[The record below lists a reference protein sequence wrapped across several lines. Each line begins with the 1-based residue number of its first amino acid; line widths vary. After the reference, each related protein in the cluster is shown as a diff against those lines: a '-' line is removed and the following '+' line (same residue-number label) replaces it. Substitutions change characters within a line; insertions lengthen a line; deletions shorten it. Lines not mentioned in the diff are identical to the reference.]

1 MGPNLRPHLRLKLRP
16 APKAGTTVTTVIPTD
31 TTDGEDTTEDTTDI
45 LTDTGGREKLR
56 TNNLAPPPLLQLT
69 LKPKPAPNL
78 GIMVTTAIPTDTTVM
93 EATMEVIT
101 DIPTDTGGREV
112 LKTLILLLLLNCKVS
127 KSVRLKLAPNPG
139 IMVTTAIPTDTMD
152 GEVTTEDTM
161 DIPTDTGGNK
171 SKLQLVRCDLDNC
184 HPTTIY

>member
-1 MGPNLRPHLRLKLRP
+1 MGRLKLRP
-16 APKAGTTVTTVIPTD
+16 APKAGTTATTVIPTD
-31 TTDGEDTTEDTTDI
+31 TTDGEDTTEDTMDI

-56 TNNLAPPPLLQLT
+56 TNNLVPPLLLQLT

-78 GIMVTTAIPTDTTVM
+78 
-93 EATMEVIT
+93 
-101 DIPTDTGGREV
+101 
-112 LKTLILLLLLNCKVS
+112 
-127 KSVRLKLAPNPG
+127 G

-171 SKLQLVRCDLDNC
+171 
-184 HPTTIY
+184 

>member
-1 MGPNLRPHLRLKLRP
+1 M
-16 APKAGTTVTTVIPTD
+16 
-31 TTDGEDTTEDTTDI
+31 
-45 LTDTGGREKLR
+45 
-56 TNNLAPPPLLQLT
+56 
-69 LKPKPAPNL
+69 
-78 GIMVTTAIPTDTTVM
+78 AIPTDTTAT

-101 DIPTDTGGREV
+101 VIPTDTGGREE
-112 LKTLILLLLLNCKVS
+112 LKTLIPVPLLLLNCKVS
-127 KSVRLKLAPNPG
+127 KSVKLRLKLAPNPG

>member
-1 MGPNLRPHLRLKLRP
+1 MG
-16 APKAGTTVTTVIPTD
+16 KAGTTVTTVIPTD
-31 TTDGEDTTEDTTDI
+31 TTDGEATT
-45 LTDTGGREKLR
+45 
-56 TNNLAPPPLLQLT
+56 
-69 LKPKPAPNL
+69 
-78 GIMVTTAIPTDTTVM
+78 
-93 EATMEVIT
+93 EVIT

-112 LKTLILLLLLNCKVS
+112 LNCKVS
-127 KSVRLKLAPNPG
+127 KSVKLRLKLAPNPG